1 MYSLSRELLDLF
13 NYSDYLH
20 NLQVWD
26 LSVRHLL
33 RRHVP
38 YRLQEILERQLHEE
52 REQFERNKAEWVRK
66 EEEMMR
72 RVRELEDETRKT
84 DKSKKKGG
92 SCHCSIL

>member
-38 YRLQEILERQLHEE
+38 YRLQGSEFQW
-52 REQFERNKAEWVRK
+52 N
-66 EEEMMR
+66 MR
-72 RVRELEDETRKT
+72 PRVPCYMQHLQRSRT
-84 DKSKKKGG
+84 
-92 SCHCSIL
+92 